1 MVDLTPFDFTPTE
14 SHVYEVLITR
24 GPGTGYAIAR
34 AAGLARAN
42 AYSALEGLVAKGAA
56 RAEPG
61 RPRRYRP
68 EAPQVLLGRVVD
80 RQSQAIEALSREL
93 ERVTAPSSP
102 PHTEV
107 TSLRGAG
114 QLLTLEIARAKERVG
129 LCAPAESYRM
139 VGPALRRAAQSGA
152 KLTLWSDEV
161 VPAEMAPV
169 GMVASDGTWPGRPL
183 LAVIDD
189 RAGLIGSVS
198 GDHVAGYWSGAGTL
212 VAAAHHALQSLG
224 GASSRLSTH
233 DE

>member
-1 MVDLTPFDFTPTE
+1 MLDLTPFDFTPTE
-14 SHVYEVLITR
+14 SHVYEVLITK
-24 GPGTGYAIAR
+24 GPGTGYAVAR

-80 RQSQAIEALSREL
+80 RQSLAIETLSREL

-102 PHTEV
+102 TLTEV
-107 TSLRGAG
+107 SSLRGAG

-129 LCAPAESYRM
+129 LCAPAETYRM
-139 VGPALRRAAQSGA
+139 VGPALRRAAQSGTV
-152 KLTLWSDEV
+152 LSLWSDEP
-161 VPAEMAPV
+161 VPAETAPV
-169 GMVASDGTWPGRPL
+169 GLIEPNGAWPGRPL

-189 RAGLIGSVS
+189 RSALVGSVA
-198 GDHVAGYWSGAGTL
+198 GDQVSGYWSGAGTL
-212 VAAAHHALQSLG
+212 VAAARHALQSLS
-224 GASSRLSTH
+224 ANLLATRDS
-233 DE
+233 

>member
-1 MVDLTPFDFTPTE
+1 MLDLTPFDFTPTE
-14 SHVYEVLITR
+14 SHVYEVLITK

-80 RQSQAIEALSREL
+80 RQSQAIETLSREL

-102 PHTEV
+102 TLTEV
-107 TSLRGAG
+107 SSLRGAG

-129 LCAPAESYRM
+129 LCAPAETYRM
-139 VGPALRRAAQSGA
+139 VGPALRRAAQSGTV
-152 KLTLWSDEV
+152 LSLWSDEPV
-161 VPAEMAPV
+161 EAETAPV
-169 GMVASDGTWPGRPL
+169 GLIEPDGVWPGRPL

-189 RAGLIGSVS
+189 RSALVGSVT
-198 GDHVAGYWSGAGTL
+198 GDLVSGYWSGAGTL
-212 VAAAHHALQSLG
+212 VAAARHALKSLSANLFAARG
-224 GASSRLSTH
+224 S
-233 DE
+233 

>member
-1 MVDLTPFDFTPTE
+1 MLDLTPFDFTPTE

-80 RQSQAIEALSREL
+80 RQAQAIETLSREL
-93 ERVTAPSSP
+93 ERVSAPTSP
-102 PHTEV
+102 SLTEV

-114 QLLTLEIARAKERVG
+114 QLLTLEIARAKDRVD

-139 VGPALRRAAQSGA
+139 VGPALRRALQSGVT
-152 KLTLWSDEV
+152 LSLWSDE
-161 VPAEMAPV
+161 ALTGE
-169 GMVASDGTWPGRPL
+169 VAAIQRIELADWPGRPL
-183 LAVIDD
+183 IAAIDD
-189 RAGLIGSVS
+189 RAGLIASVT
-198 GDHVAGYWSGAGTL
+198 GDQVTGYWSGAPVL
-212 VAAAHHALQSLG
+212 VATARQALRSLAG
-224 GASSRLSTH
+224 QPLATR
-233 DE
+233 E